1 MKKES
6 VERTSLY
13 FTGERNVSL
22 RKETISEPE
31 GKEVLIETLYSGVS
45 RGTEILFYR
54 DEIENSICLDK
65 IWDYEKNSSQNGFKY
80 GYSCVGEIISTGDKV
95 PEEMEGR
102 KAFAFN
108 PHESHFL
115 VDKDKV
121 VLLDENMRAENSIFL
136 PTLETAVN
144 FALDSTPVIGERCV
158 IFGQGQVGLLTTYVL
173 NHFPLDK
180 IVTSERYK
188 KKKDLSKKMGAD
200 KVFDSKTPVEDMLNQ
215 CGLKEDGFDLSLEL
229 SGNLGVLQKAVDVL
243 GFGGRVI
250 IGSWYGNKSEELKL
264 GTDFHRDQI
273 QIKSSQV
280 SSIPKERC
288 ERWDK
293 ERRIETTLDFL
304 QEKDFTEL
312 ITHEYDIDQASEA
325 YEKLDKKPEEVVQL
339 IFKY

>member
-1 MKKES
+1 
-6 VERTSLY
+6 VDRTSLY
-13 FTGERNVSL
+13 FTGEREVSL
-22 RKETISEPE
+22 REETISEPE

-45 RGTEILFYR
+45 RGTELLLYR
-54 DEIENSICLDK
+54 NEVENGICLDK
-65 IWDYEKNSSQNGFKY
+65 SWNYEKNSYKHGFKY
-80 GYSCVGEIISTGDKV
+80 GYSCVGKIISTGDKV
-95 PEEMEGR
+95 PEEMKGKEV
-102 KAFAFN
+102 FAFN

-115 VDKDKV
+115 ADIDELVLVDGKMD
-121 VLLDENMRAENSIFL
+121 AENSLFL

-144 FALDSTPVIGERCV
+144 FALESSPVIGERCA

-180 IVTSERYK
+180 IVTSDRYE

-200 KVFDSKTPVEDMLNQ
+200 IVFDSHTPIEDILTQ
-215 CGLKEDGFDLSLEL
+215 CGLKEDGFDLSVEL
-229 SGNLGVLQKAVDVL
+229 SGNLDVLQKAVDAL

-250 IGSWYGNKSEELKL
+250 IGSWYGNKSGKLKL

-273 QIKSSQV
+273 RMKSSQV

-304 QEKDFTEL
+304 HKEDFTGL
-312 ITHEYDIDQASEA
+312 ITHEYDIDQASKA
-325 YEKLDKKPEEVVQL
+325 FEKLENEPEEVIQL